1 MPKENKTADYTG
13 GGRRNRQRLRGLMS
27 TRAGK
32 TAGVA
37 SIVAPVVGFIVND
50 LKRPNSVIKAL
61 TSKVIYHL
69 LPQRRERVEAIDI
82 TDEVEIIEDKKEQ
95 KAISEFRPDEKEE

>member
-1 MPKENKTADYTG
+1 MPEENKTAGYSG

-27 TRAGK
+27 TRVGK

-50 LKRPNSVIKAL
+50 LKRPNSIIKAL
-61 TSKVIYHL
+61 TNKVISHL

-82 TDEVEIIEDKKEQ
+82 TDEVEIIEDKQEQ
-95 KAISEFRPDEKEE
+95 KAISELRPDEKEE